1 MPFLFFC
8 PIRGGYK
15 QTKQK
20 AGMNQLKHFLFVLA
34 LLLVNQ
40 LLFFWETYKVPSDN
54 IALLYVN
61 EGEILHID
69 LK

>member
-1 MPFLFFC
+1 
-8 PIRGGYK
+8 
-15 QTKQK
+15 
-20 AGMNQLKHFLFVLA
+20 MNQLKHFLFVLA